1 MCSKVVASLEV
12 LKHLEDV
19 VRKAKAS
26 NRGELIAAAEAAH
39 SAYVTFCMKAD
50 DIDMN
55 LSKVN

>member
-19 VRKAKAS
+19 VRKAKVS

-39 SAYVTFCMKAD
+39 SAYVTFCVKAD
-50 DIDMN
+50 DID
-55 LSKVN
+55 LEK